1 MSAATPAPP
10 PANTVAAGVGLSA
23 GSPSSSSNTAVNAT
37 TAFIASFGGF
47 WGLLLHAAAAK
58 LSYDRYQSIGWA
70 ILAFIFGS
78 LYIPYY
84 AFFLS
89 SPAPVPMMSGGG
101 RGGDPISKF
110 VDVLGK
116 AGTAATRISGV
127 LKKSL

>member
-10 PANTVAAGVGLSA
+10 PANTVTAGIGLSSTPA
-23 GSPSSSSNTAVNAT
+23 SSSSSNTAVGAT
-37 TAFIASFGGF
+37 TAFLASFGGF
-47 WGLLLHAAAAK
+47 YGLLIHAAAAK

-101 RGGDPISKF
+101 RRGDPVSNL
-110 VDVLGK
+110 VDALGK
-116 AGTAATRISGV
+116 VGKVATAASRA
-127 LKKSL
+127 LR

>member
-1 MSAATPAPP
+1 
-10 PANTVAAGVGLSA
+10 
-23 GSPSSSSNTAVNAT
+23 VNAT

-101 RGGDPISKF
+101 RGDDPISKLARALSA
-110 VDVLGK
+110 VGKVATAAGK
-116 AGTAATRISGV
+116 AMKA
-127 LKKSL
+127 